1 VVFFA
6 PPIPT
11 TSAGIWKIPS
21 ISDPRFAVR
30 QPTWLAPEDTER
42 LREAMATI
50 TRAGLI
56 VSRQSS
62 KFDQPAFAFSVASLA
77 HQSAS

>member
-21 ISDPRFAVR
+21 ISDPCF
-30 QPTWLAPEDTER
+30 
-42 LREAMATI
+42 
-50 TRAGLI
+50 
-56 VSRQSS
+56 
-62 KFDQPAFAFSVASLA
+62 
-77 HQSAS
+77 SASKR